1 MEGITDGYAAA
12 AAPTSEKFCLKNKD
26 SCGRMYFVEN
36 VRERKAYG

>member
-1 MEGITDGYAAA
+1 MKGINDGYMAA

-36 VRERKAYG
+36 VREGKVYG